1 MDAHSELSE
10 PEIRGFKQV
19 IKNFAPSWFAS
30 VMGTGIFAVTSKY
43 YSCYWPWLNSVAVG
57 LWILNGI
64 LFCVLLI
71 PWITRWFL
79 FADHALRDLNHP
91 ITGQFY
97 ATLPIGCL
105 VLAVDFL
112 VVGTGFLGMELA
124 VSFAKACWVLGAI
137 LAVVFAIAT
146 PVINFFNKVTIA
158 DLNPAWFMPPVS
170 LIVAPIAGA
179 KLLPHWPQYLQKLL
193 LLINY
198 AFWGMGFF
206 LFIFLAVICFY
217 RLIVALCRAAWFYH
231 LDLPG
236 SRGVTCP
243 TKFGITKWSRL
254 KLSIGNKSF
263 WQSVGLRLRWLI
275 IARTLIN
282 TRGLPSLSGGRSPW
296 VP

>member
-1 MDAHSELSE
+1 MPCIIEKVWKGEVVLDAHSDLSE

-57 LWILNGI
+57 LWILNVI

-79 FADHALRDLNHP
+79 FTEYALRDLNHP
-91 ITGQFY
+91 IIGQFY
-97 ATLPIGCL
+97 ATLQIGCL

-112 VVGTGFLGMELA
+112 VVGTGFLGMEMA

-179 KLLPHWPQYLQKLL
+179 KLLPYWPQYFQKLL

-198 AFWGMGFF
+198 ALWVLNRKWG
-206 LFIFLAVICFY
+206 
-217 RLIVALCRAAWFYH
+217 LI
-231 LDLPG
+231 
-236 SRGVTCP
+236 
-243 TKFGITKWSRL
+243 
-254 KLSIGNKSF
+254 
-263 WQSVGLRLRWLI
+263 
-275 IARTLIN
+275 
-282 TRGLPSLSGGRSPW
+282 
-296 VP
+296 